1 MYASFSSNNYDLI
14 FLSFVGGLSLPRQD
28 NFLCLI
34 IEFVCS
40 ALAAIYSPAAG
51 KIALKQVAQWSKP
64 FVLKCSYILLQ
75 YISMSYKTLEFK
87 MAT

>member
-28 NFLCLI
+28 NFLCLVI
-34 IEFVCS
+34 KFVCS

-51 KIALKQVAQWSKP
+51 KIALKQGLNMVKILHYK
-64 FVLKCSYILLQ
+64 VLLLPPPI
-75 YISMSYKTLEFK
+75 YFNEL
-87 MAT
+87 

>member
-34 IEFVCS
+34 IEFACS
-40 ALAAIYSPAAG
+40 ALAAIYSLAAG
-51 KIALKQVAQWSKP
+51 KIALKQGLNMVKILR
-64 FVLKCSYILLQ
+64 FKVLLLPPPI
-75 YISMSYKTLEFK
+75 YFNEL
-87 MAT
+87 

>member
-14 FLSFVGGLSLPRQD
+14 FLSFVGGLSLQD

-40 ALAAIYSPAAG
+40 ALAAIYSLAAG
-51 KIALKQVAQWSKP
+51 KIALKQGLNGQNPS
-64 FVLKCSYILLQ
+64 F
-75 YISMSYKTLEFK
+75 
-87 MAT
+87 

>member
-51 KIALKQVAQWSKP
+51 KIALKQGLNMVKILR
-64 FVLKCSYILLQ
+64 FKVLLLPPPI
-75 YISMSYKTLEFK
+75 YFNEL
-87 MAT
+87 